1 MITMED
7 LNKTYK
13 EYPYSVGEKVMHK
26 KFGLGVVR
34 GVSDKKVEIDFVDGK
49 REIAMAVAD
58 KFLTKN

>member
-1 MITMED
+1 
-7 LNKTYK
+7 
-13 EYPYSVGEKVMHK
+13 MHK